1 MIRIDNLFLKKK
13 IPEISDLSLQ
23 VKAGE
28 TFVLLSS
35 GERVSNHLINIFTG
49 RERDFSGTVKIDQQ
63 NILTDLKELR
73 KNLVYIGKESD
84 WPPVIRIKDIMGFL
98 RRITRISEEEYEEF
112 KIKMNLDQL
121 NCYRINDLEEVEK
134 RRLLFSIVQLGKS
147 NNYVIHDLAK
157 GMPIDFILEFKENI
171 RQLKHNGCSILYI
184 SDDVF
189 FAPEIGDRI
198 GFLKK
203 GKLLLELKGRK
214 VKRMDLKELYFRFL
228 AEE

>member
-1 MIRIDNLFLKKK
+1 
-13 IPEISDLSLQ
+13 
-23 VKAGE
+23 
-28 TFVLLSS
+28 
-35 GERVSNHLINIFTG
+35 
-49 RERDFSGTVKIDQQ
+49 
-63 NILTDLKELR
+63 
-73 KNLVYIGKESD
+73 
-84 WPPVIRIKDIMGFL
+84 MGFL

-121 NCYRINDLEEVEK
+121 NRYRINDLEEVEK

-198 GFLKK
+198 GFLK
-203 GKLLLELKGRK
+203 
-214 VKRMDLKELYFRFL
+214 
-228 AEE
+228 